1 MNNKS
6 RNLFLVCPKK
16 KEELNKYPTL
26 VPDITA
32 DELVDKIK
40 EDEDADRFTCNEWLN
55 DIDQEIFLCISRMMD
70 R

>member
-1 MNNKS
+1 M
-6 RNLFLVCPKK
+6 
-16 KEELNKYPTL
+16 

-55 DIDQEIFLCISRMMD
+55 DIDQEIFCVWVGWWTD
-70 R
+70 ENY